1 MQRLPEVADDGAAAA
16 ASPAVAG
23 DDGSEQCAGRCRP
36 LHGQHRL
43 ESVAEWGAH
52 RPGTGGES
60 HAAGRPRGGERA
72 VDVRDGAAHFVEQ
85 AAGAQKTA
93 PLLHLRRA
101 QHGHDRLQI
110 SGGGFHGSTIPSSC
124 TSSSSSSSS
133 LHRTT

>member
-36 LHGQHRL
+36 IHGQHRL

-60 HAAGRPRGGERA
+60 QAAGRPRGGERA
-72 VDVRDGAAHFVEQ
+72 VDGPRRRGAFRRAGCGRAEDG
-85 AAGAQKTA
+85 TA
-93 PLLHLRRA
+93 PPFA
-101 QHGHDRLQI
+101 
-110 SGGGFHGSTIPSSC
+110 
-124 TSSSSSSSS
+124 TSSAWS
-133 LHRTT
+133 